1 MSTTETPFI
10 FCATSSASLRLC
22 RLAASSCAR
31 RCSKMARFSLVA
43 RNAFFCG
50 KRKFRAKPGRTFTT
64 WPIWP
69 SFSTRSSRMIS
80 IMTSLLLQI
89 VGQQAEKARAL
100 DRLRQFAL
108 LAGRDRGDARRHDLA
123 TLGDEALQQLH
134 VLVVDLRR
142 VGAGEGTGLPPAEK
156 RAALCSSLTQ
166 NAPSVATAA
175 SPSGFRSAS
184 RRALLELDCSNWST
198 FTVMK
203 RSTSSLIRIWRSSS
217 WTALAGELMLRST

>member
-10 FCATSSASLRLC
+10 FCATCSASLRLC

-108 LAGRDRGDARRHDLA
+108 LASRDRGDARRHDLTA
-123 TLGDEALQQLH
+123 LGDEALQQLH
-134 VLVVDLRR
+134 VLVVDLGG
-142 VGAGEGTGLPPAEK
+142 VWAGKRARLAPAEK
-156 RAALCSSLTQ
+156 RPACSAAARTFAAVAAAVSATVAAASAALHV
-166 NAPSVATAA
+166 VAHA
-175 SPSGFRSAS
+175 SPPSTSGTRPSRGSRSKRG
-184 RRALLELDCSNWST
+184 RRAP
-198 FTVMK
+198 
-203 RSTSSLIRIWRSSS
+203 RSPRAR
-217 WTALAGELMLRST
+217 